1 MTHSAKQDF
10 GDFVAEHRR
19 GTAAVRQLNVLL
31 TLVVG
36 TVAILLFLLILLA
49 ALGRAD
55 RWATVAVPIAAIALI
70 PVWIAALV
78 IRYLPLNGLGIAA
91 IVTAIG
97 AVATLVLDPAITSI
111 LGEPAP
117 LPADL
122 SRWQSDTIDANV
134 LFLVVAGLVVVSAA
148 LGVASVVQ
156 ARITRAEAR
165 ALRTQSGRV

>member
-1 MTHSAKQDF
+1 MFAPIWLSLPA
-10 GDFVAEHRR
+10 VP
-19 GTAAVRQLNVLL
+19 AAVRQLNV
-31 TLVVG
+31 
-36 TVAILLFLLILLA
+36 
-49 ALGRAD
+49 
-55 RWATVAVPIAAIALI
+55 
-70 PVWIAALV
+70 
-78 IRYLPLNGLGIAA
+78 
-91 IVTAIG
+91 VTAIA

-148 LGVASVVQ
+148 LGVTSVVQ